1 MISQNMI
8 LEHIL
13 TFFHLTVRHPIHKQ
27 KKETLQKNTRG
38 GVPPQ
43 GPSVLVK
50 SSTND
55 DFM

>member
-13 TFFHLTVRHPIHKQ
+13 TYFHFTVRHPIHKQ